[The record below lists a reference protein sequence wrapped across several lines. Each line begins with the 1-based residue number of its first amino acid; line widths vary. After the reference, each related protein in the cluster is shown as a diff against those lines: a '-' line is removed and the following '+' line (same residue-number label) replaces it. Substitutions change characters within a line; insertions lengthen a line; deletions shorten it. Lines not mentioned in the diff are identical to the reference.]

1 VWPNGGLRGQGF
13 AVVQRTTVAMA
24 ASTAIGGGAVCI
36 RITVVERRSGA
47 EEEVA
52 DAKKKTRNE
61 RESNRCGEINSGTTS
76 VIRENQCSS
85 V

>member
-1 VWPNGGLRGQGF
+1 
-13 AVVQRTTVAMA
+13 VVQRTTVATATSMA
-24 ASTAIGGGAVCI
+24 RGGGAVRI

-61 RESNRCGEINSGTTS
+61 RESSGCCEINSGTTS
-76 VIRENQCSS
+76 VIRENRCSS